1 MTFEELLET
10 LDNLAELEPNV
21 TKMIALSEASAL
33 IVRQQ
38 IVIQGLEA
46 EVQRLERIARYD

>member
-10 LDNLAELEPNV
+10 LDNLAEIEPNV
-21 TKMIALSEASAL
+21 TKMIAMSEAAAL

-46 EVQRLERIARYD
+46 EVERLERIANYE

>member
-10 LDNLAELEPNV
+10 LDNLAEIEPNV
-21 TKMIALSEASAL
+21 TKMIALSEAAAL

-46 EVQRLERIARYD
+46 EVQRLERIAYP